1 MEFEE
6 VIALSKSKLQ
16 EGFERFVPSALGML
30 FVFFLLRAY
39 EILFIWRHIFFQDIQ
54 LRIILVGFLFDLIFF
69 LQMSAL
75 LCIIFMAFFLIN
87 KKTAVIIF
95 RVLGIIF
102 VFIYLLLILYFSK
115 AALPLGSDLFG
126 YSLAEITHTVGS
138 AGGFNLIYPIAFIV
152 FIALIFAVFNRFDK
166 IKLPKAVIYL
176 FYFFVVISVLGAK
189 NLAPKSREFAN
200 TSDYTLAVDKLQFF
214 VAKSYNFFFV
224 GDFEIPISNYY
235 YDTDNKDTTG
245 FKYVD
250 SNYPFLHIENSPDVL
265 GNYFNIG
272 TKKPNIVFL
281 VTESLGK
288 GYSGEGAYLGS
299 FTPFLD
305 SLAQHSLYWD
315 NFLSCGGRTFAFPS
329 SIFGSLPFAQKGFL
343 ELGNN
348 MPPHF
353 SIIKLLVSI
362 GYTAR
367 FFYGGDSHFDY
378 MDTFFKKQNV
388 SQIIDLK
395 NFGPGYS
402 QMPSSGNGF
411 TWGYGDKE
419 LFEKYFQVIN
429 KDTSKH
435 RIDISMTLSMHSP
448 FLIANQNYYKGEV
461 DKIISKLNLSSDIIA
476 QDKSYR
482 QMLSTVVYTDDAY
495 RYFFNQYKKRADYNN
510 TIFIITGD
518 HRMPEIPILN
528 QIDRFHVPLII
539 FSPMLKRTAIF
550 SSVSSQFDIAPSILA
565 FLNKNY
571 KIQIPTET
579 TFMGSGLDTV
589 RQFRDVHSYPL
600 MRNKNELL
608 DYLYHDYFLSDK
620 ILYRIDENLNLIPSN
635 NQIMLDKVG
644 NLFDDFMQRNDYML
658 KTKKLIPSQFI
669 F

>member
-6 VIALSKSKLQ
+6 IIAVSKSKLN
-16 EGFERFVPSALGML
+16 EGFEKFVPPALGL
-30 FVFFLLRAY
+30 LLVFLLLRTY
-39 EILFIWRHIFFQDIQ
+39 EILFIWRHIFFQDIKPE
-54 LRIILVGFLFDLIFF
+54 IILTGFLFDLIFF
-69 LQMSAL
+69 LQLSAL
-75 LCIIFMAFFLIN
+75 MCIIFMIVFFIN
-87 KKTAVIIF
+87 KKAAEITL
-95 RVLGIIF
+95 RVLGIIIA
-102 VFIYLLLILYFSK
+102 FIDLLLILYFSK

-126 YSLAEITHTVGS
+126 YSLAEVTHTVGS
-138 AGGFNLIYPIAFIV
+138 AGGFNLIYSIAFVV
-152 FIALIFAVFNRFDK
+152 FIALIIAMYNLFDK
-166 IKLPKAVIYL
+166 IKSPKIVIYL
-176 FYFFVVISVLGAK
+176 FYFFVVISILEAK
-189 NLAPKSREFAN
+189 YLAPKSSEFAN
-200 TSDYTLAVDKLQFF
+200 TSDYSLAVDKLQFF
-214 VAKSYNFFFV
+214 VSKSYNFFFV

-235 YDTDNKDTTG
+235 YDTDKNDTTG

-250 SNYPFLHIENSPDVL
+250 SNYPFLHLENSPDVL

-272 TKKPNIVFL
+272 NKKPNFVFL

-288 GYSGEGAYLGS
+288 GYSGEGAYMGS

-343 ELGNN
+343 ELGDN

-367 FFYGGDSHFDY
+367 FFYGGDSHFDL

-402 QMPSSGNGF
+402 EMPSTGNGF
-411 TWGYGDKE
+411 TWGYGDME
-419 LFEKYFQVIN
+419 LFEKYFQIIN

-448 FLIANQNYYKGEV
+448 FLIANQNYYKAKV
-461 DKIISKLNLSSDIIA
+461 DKIISKLNLGSDVIA

-482 QMLSTVVYTDDAY
+482 QMLSTVVYTDHAY
-495 RYFFNQYKKRADYNN
+495 RYFFDQYKKRSDYNN

-539 FSPMLKRTAIF
+539 FSPMLKRTARF

-608 DYLYHDYFLSDK
+608 DYLYHDYFLSNK
-620 ILYRIDENLNLIPSN
+620 TLYRIDENLNLIPSN
-635 NQIMLDKVG
+635 SQMMQDYVG
-644 NLFDDFMQRNDYML
+644 NLFDEFKQRNDYML
-658 KTKKLIPSQFI
+658 KTKRLIPPQFI

>member
-6 VIALSKSKLQ
+6 IISFSKAKMNECFKQ
-16 EGFERFVPSALGML
+16 FVPPALGLL
-30 FVFFLLRAY
+30 FVFILLRTF
-39 EILFIWRHIFFQDIQ
+39 EILFVWRHIFFQDIKPE
-54 LRIILVGFLFDLIFF
+54 IILSGFLFDLIFF
-69 LQMSAL
+69 LQMSAVL
-75 LCIIFMAFFLIN
+75 FILFMIVFFIN
-87 KKTAVIIF
+87 KKAAQIVF
-95 RVLGIIF
+95 RTLGILIS
-102 VFIYLLLILYFSK
+102 FIYLLLILYFSK

-126 YSLAEITHTVGS
+126 YSFAEITHTVGS
-138 AGGFNLIYPIAFIV
+138 AGGFNLKYLIAFLV
-152 FIALIFAVFNRFDK
+152 FISLNILIYNRINK
-166 IKLPKAVIYL
+166 LKLPNFVINLFYL
-176 FYFFVVISVLGAK
+176 FLVISVLGAK
-189 NLAPKSREFAN
+189 YLAPKSREFAN
-200 TSDYTLAVDKLQFF
+200 TSDYSLAVDKMQFF
-214 VAKSYNFFFV
+214 VSKSYNFFFV
-224 GDFEIPISNYY
+224 GDFEIPMSNYY
-235 YDTDNKDTTG
+235 YDTDNNDTTG

-250 SNYPFLHIENSPDVL
+250 NNYPFLHIENSPDVL

-272 TKKPNIVFL
+272 NKKPNFVFL

-288 GYSGEGAYLGS
+288 GYSGEGAYMGS

-315 NFLSCGGRTFAFPS
+315 NFLSCGGRTFAFPP

-343 ELGNN
+343 ELNDN

-353 SIIKLLVSI
+353 SIIKLLI
-362 GYTAR
+362 KNGYTAK
-367 FFYGGDSHFDY
+367 FFYGGDAHFDY
-378 MDTFFKKQNV
+378 MDTFFKKQNAKV
-388 SQIIDLK
+388 IDIK
-395 NFGPGYS
+395 SFGPPYKK
-402 QMPSSGNGF
+402 MPSSGEGF

-419 LFEKYFQVIN
+419 LFEKYFEVID

-448 FLIANQNYYKGEV
+448 FLILNQNYYRNKV
-461 DKIISKLNLSSDIIA
+461 DQIISKLNLGADIIA

-482 QMLSTVVYTDDAY
+482 DMLSTVVYTDDAY
-495 RYFFNQYKKRADYNN
+495 RYFFNQYKKRPDYNN

-528 QIDRFHVPLII
+528 QLDRFHVPLII
-539 FSPMLKRTAIF
+539 FSPMLKRTAVF

-565 FLNKNY
+565 FLNKDYN
-571 KIQIPTET
+571 IQIPSET

-620 ILYRIDENLNLIPSN
+620 NLYRIDENLNLIPSN
-635 NQIMLDKVG
+635 NQMMQDKIG
-644 NLFDDFMQRNDYML
+644 NLFDEFKQRNDYML
-658 KTKKLIPSQFI
+658 KTKKLIPPQFI